1 MATGTAALAP
11 MRTVRRKIAA
21 RADVDQRI
29 EAIGAEAAAEPDSV
43 VGRPTGGQFPE
54 DPFASL
60 RGVAGWAVDYV
71 TFLREPID
79 QLQGDPQSVQAT
91 VDAIRSGA
99 ERMRELASTQR
110 DTLAKPQGW
119 TGKAQE
125 AYQTSMDALGGE
137 LDSLAGAMAAKGV
150 VVENSGAMVR
160 ALREALLHTVGQYSH
175 SLVPGAISA
184 YVFAPITFGASI
196 AMFLASVVDSATQL
210 GTSIA
215 AKMDDLNATLTRQV
229 DRVKQL
235 DEIADEVG
243 RGWERFEA
251 ASSGGT
257 EATPAHTASRR
268 LLREGETAQEQ
279 LRPMQATRAMAVEET
294 EALRPVHAVAGERL
308 TGRLLPEEPTHFARA
323 EEPVQARH
331 AVQAEPMMRTAHVQA
346 EPMMRTAHVQA
357 EPMMRAAHV
366 QAEPMMRAA
375 HVQAEPMMRAAHV
388 QAEPMMRAAHVQAE
402 PMMRAAHVQAEP
414 MMRAAHVQAEPM
426 MRAAHVQAEP
436 MMRAAHVQAE
446 PMMRAAH
453 VQAEPMMRAAH
464 VQAEPMMR
472 AAHVQAEPMMRA
484 AHVQAEPM
492 MRAAHVQAE
501 PMVQATRLEAPVQYE
516 RAVRAT
522 EPVTHFRA
530 AEQAEARAVTATH
543 HATVRRVE
551 ETE

>member
-137 LDSLAGAMAAKGV
+137 LDSLAGAVAVKGV

-215 AKMDDLNATLTRQV
+215 AKMDDLNAALTRQV

-251 ASSGGT
+251 ASSGGS

-294 EALRPVHAVAGERL
+294 EALRPVQATRAMAVEEAEALRPVHAVAGERL
-308 TGRLLPEEPTHFARA
+308 TGRLLPEEPTHFVRA

-357 EPMMRAAHV
+357 EPMM
-366 QAEPMMRAA
+366 
-375 HVQAEPMMRAAHV
+375 
-388 QAEPMMRAAHVQAE
+388 
-402 PMMRAAHVQAEP
+402 
-414 MMRAAHVQAEPM
+414 
-426 MRAAHVQAEP
+426 
-436 MMRAAHVQAE
+436 
-446 PMMRAAH
+446 
-453 VQAEPMMRAAH
+453 
-464 VQAEPMMR
+464 
-472 AAHVQAEPMMRA
+472 
-484 AHVQAEPM
+484 
-492 MRAAHVQAE
+492 
-501 PMVQATRLEAPVQYE
+501 QATRLEAPVQYE
-516 RAVRAT
+516 QGVRAT
-522 EPVTHFRA
+522 EPATHFRA